1 LAAKIISRTET
12 ISFVEILLNKPMV
25 RLGLGLGLGLDFL
38 IFLVLPKNLV
48 TDSAKIVTD
57 SVKKV
62 TD

>member
-1 LAAKIISRTET
+1 MKII
-12 ISFVEILLNKPMV
+12 LNKPMV
-25 RLGLGLGLGLDFL
+25 SLRLGLGLGLGLGLDFL